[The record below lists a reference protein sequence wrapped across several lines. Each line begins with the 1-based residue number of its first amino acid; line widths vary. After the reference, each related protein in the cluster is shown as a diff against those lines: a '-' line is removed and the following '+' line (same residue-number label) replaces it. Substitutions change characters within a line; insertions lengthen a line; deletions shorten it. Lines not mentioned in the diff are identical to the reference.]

1 MWLVGPCYNLLWGR
15 RSLGMEHTPAMVAS
29 LTDHR
34 WTVEELLAFSVPPV
48 ELPRRRGR
56 KPKWLLEVERAT

>member
-1 MWLVGPCYNLLWGR
+1 MWLVGTCYNLLWGH
-15 RSLGMEHTPAMVAS
+15 RSLEREHTPTMAAS

-48 ELPRRRGR
+48 ELPRWRGR